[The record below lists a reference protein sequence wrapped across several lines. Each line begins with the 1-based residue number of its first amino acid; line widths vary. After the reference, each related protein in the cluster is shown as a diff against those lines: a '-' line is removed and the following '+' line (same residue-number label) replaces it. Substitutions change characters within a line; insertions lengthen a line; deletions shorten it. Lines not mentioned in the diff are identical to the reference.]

1 MDNNDLDMIKIV
13 LIVNLIVS
21 VWILFLFVAFAQPP
35 DDSMMPLY
43 VGIITFVVLV
53 VAEIL
58 CWLFHIPA
66 WIRKGWTCICKGV
79 TWIHDKTEPKEDS
92 HADS

>member
-1 MDNNDLDMIKIV
+1 MDDIDADVIKIV
-13 LIVNLIVS
+13 LIVNLFVS
-21 VWILFLFVAFAQPP
+21 AWILFLFVIFTQPP

-53 VAEIL
+53 VAEFL

-66 WIRKGWTCICKGV
+66 WIVKGLL
-79 TWIHDKTEPKEDS
+79 WIRQKTDPEE
-92 HADS
+92 

>member
-1 MDNNDLDMIKIV
+1 MDNIDVDTIEITLVVD
-13 LIVNLIVS
+13 LIVS
-21 VWILFLFVAFAQPP
+21 LVITFLFILFTLPP
-35 DDSMMPLY
+35 DDSMMPIY

-66 WIRKGWTCICKGV
+66 WICKGL
-79 TWIHDKTEPKEDS
+79 TWIHDKTEPKE
-92 HADS
+92 

>member
-1 MDNNDLDMIKIV
+1 MDDIDADLIEITLVAD
-13 LIVNLIVS
+13 LIVS
-21 VWILFLFVAFAQPP
+21 AWITFLFVLSAQPP

-66 WIRKGWTCICKGV
+66 WIRKGL
-79 TWIHDKTEPKEDS
+79 TWIRQKTDPEE
-92 HADS
+92 

>member
-1 MDNNDLDMIKIV
+1 MDDIDPDLIEIALVVD
-13 LIVNLIVS
+13 LIVS
-21 VWILFLFVAFAQPP
+21 AWILLLFVAFAQPP

-43 VGIITFVVLV
+43 VGIIAFVVLV

-66 WIRKGWTCICKGV
+66 WIRKGL
-79 TWIHDKTEPKEDS
+79 TWIHDKTEPKEEE
-92 HADS
+92 

>member
-1 MDNNDLDMIKIV
+1 MSDIDADLIEIV
-13 LIVNLIVS
+13 LVVDLIVS
-21 VWILFLFVAFAQPP
+21 AWIVLLFVIFAQPP

-66 WIRKGWTCICKGV
+66 WIRKGLM
-79 TWIHDKTEPKEDS
+79 WIHDKTEPKE
-92 HADS
+92 

>member
-1 MDNNDLDMIKIV
+1 MDDIDAELIEIVPIVDLV
-13 LIVNLIVS
+13 VS
-21 VWILFLFVAFAQPP
+21 VWIAFLFVLFAQPP

-43 VGIITFVVLV
+43 VAIIAFVVLV

-66 WIRKGWTCICKGV
+66 WIRKGV
-79 TWIHDKTEPKEDS
+79 TWIHDKTEPKE
-92 HADS
+92 

>member
-1 MDNNDLDMIKIV
+1 MDDIDADLIEIALVVDLM
-13 LIVNLIVS
+13 VS
-21 VWILFLFVAFAQPP
+21 AWIAFLFVLSAQPT

-43 VGIITFVVLV
+43 VGIIAFVVLV

-66 WIRKGWTCICKGV
+66 WIRKGL
-79 TWIHDKTEPKEDS
+79 TWIHNKTEPKE
-92 HADS
+92 

>member
-1 MDNNDLDMIKIV
+1 MDNIDVDTIEITLVVD
-13 LIVNLIVS
+13 LIVS
-21 VWILFLFVAFAQPP
+21 LVITFLFILFTLPP
-35 DDSMMPLY
+35 DDSMMPIY

-66 WIRKGWTCICKGV
+66 WTCKGL
-79 TWIHDKTEPKEDS
+79 TWIHDKTEPKE
-92 HADS
+92 

>member
-1 MDNNDLDMIKIV
+1 MDDIDAEMIEIA
-13 LIVNLIVS
+13 LALNLVMS
-21 VWILFLFVAFAQPP
+21 VWISFLFVLFTQPP
-35 DDSMMPLY
+35 DDSMMPVY

-66 WIRKGWTCICKGV
+66 WICKGL
-79 TWIHDKTEPKEDS
+79 TWIHDKTEPKE
-92 HADS
+92 